1 MIKMIYIYIIQYIYI
16 SFTWW
21 FGMMIWYLLLTLGRA
36 LLCTVEFQRW
46 MDQQWWSHNWLTMT
60 KLFFGWVELPL
71 LRILL
76 IVAMM
81 WLWCG
86 YDLTEASETTAR
98 SQPWVAMT
106 PWQVQQGVASL
117 NEWLCSEHGER
128 KLLVAQRLHFEAWSD
143 CCLNYMLHCPK
154 IEGIP
159 QNG

>member
-1 MIKMIYIYIIQYIYI
+1 M
-16 SFTWW
+16 
-21 FGMMIWYLLLTLGRA
+21 G
-36 LLCTVEFQRW
+36 
-46 MDQQWWSHNWLTMT
+46 
-60 KLFFGWVELPL
+60 
-71 LRILL
+71 
-76 IVAMM
+76 
-81 WLWCG
+81 
-86 YDLTEASETTAR
+86 
-98 SQPWVAMT
+98 AMT